1 MTEKKM
7 FITDLDGTLFRP
19 DQTIS
24 EADKTSLIQLKNE
37 GIIRVAATGRSIFS
51 LERSLKGPLPVDF
64 LIFSTGAGIA
74 SYPEP
79 FENIIKANGL
89 SESDTEYAA
98 SFLETIGVDYMI
110 QNTIPDNHFFSYR
123 LNSNNNSDF
132 ITRINYYRQYCSPLD
147 GNLKMPASQLLVI
160 VPAEK
165 GENILKTVKEN
176 LPQFSIVK
184 ATSPL
189 DGKTIW
195 VEILPPGTSKSLAAE
210 WLASSLDISRKN
222 TVAIGNDYNDED
234 LLDWVKKGYVVDN
247 SPPDLKKK
255 FETVASNKKNG
266 VSEAVINAL
275 KTIY

>member
-1 MTEKKM
+1 MTQKKM

-19 DQTIS
+19 DQTVS
-24 EADKTSLIQLKNE
+24 KADKTSMIQLEKE

-51 LERSLKGPLPVDF
+51 LERSLKEPLPVDY
-64 LIFSTGAGIA
+64 LIFSTGAGIS

-79 FENIIKANGL
+79 FENILKASGL
-89 SESDTEYAA
+89 SESDTEDAA

-123 LNSNNNSDF
+123 LNSGNNSDF
-132 ITRINYYRQYCSPLD
+132 ITRMNYYKKYCSPLD
-147 GNLKMPASQLLVI
+147 GNLRMPASQLLVI
-160 VPAEK
+160 VPADK
-165 GENILKTVKEN
+165 GDYILKTVTEN

-195 VEILPPGTSKSLAAE
+195 VEILPPKTSKSLAAE
-210 WLASSLDISRKN
+210 WLAETLGISGNN

-234 LLDWVKKGYVVDN
+234 LLGWVKKGFVVDN
-247 SPPDLKKK
+247 SPSDLKKK
-255 FETVASNKKNG
+255 FETVASNKNNG
-266 VSEAVINAL
+266 VSEAVRNAF
-275 KTIY
+275 KTIF